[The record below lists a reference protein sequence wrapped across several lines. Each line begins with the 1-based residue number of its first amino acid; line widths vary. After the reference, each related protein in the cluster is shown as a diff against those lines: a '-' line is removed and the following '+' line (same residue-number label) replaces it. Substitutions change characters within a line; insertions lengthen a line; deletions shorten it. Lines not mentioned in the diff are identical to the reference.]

1 MKIGIITVHRAYN
14 YGSVLQCYA
23 LQEYL
28 KGLGH
33 DVRVIDYRQKWTEAT
48 YYKQFSLYL
57 IWQFVKRKDIH
68 SIVAYWRNRKERC
81 RYIEQSKKIFSP
93 FMEKI
98 NLTNPYYRRMPSDFD
113 VYLIGSDQLWSFQC
127 VGGKDKIYIGDF
139 KRPANSR
146 VVGYAISSGIDSLLK
161 LGASELKRII
171 GNFDKLSLREEENAR
186 MINELTGRKLPVT
199 VDPVLLTDPS
209 MWESMVNDEWKQRN
223 HIVIYQARSV
233 SGNPNYLKEK
243 AKVLAWQLQ
252 CEIVELN
259 TKTYSVTDFVSAI
272 KYAKYVLTTSF
283 HAVVFS
289 LLMETPC
296 YAIRLGDGLDV
307 RYVDLLSK
315 VGLEQ
320 ELVGKDFVP
329 VPFAI
334 DFGMAKERLK
344 AYRQESI
351 AFLQSAI

>member
-33 DVRVIDYRQKWTEAT
+33 DVWIIDYRQKWTEAT
-48 YYKQFSLYL
+48 YTAFSWYY
-57 IWQFVKRKDIH
+57 IWQLVKRKDIH
-68 SIVAYWRNRKERC
+68 SIIAHWRGRHGKRL
-81 RYIEQSKKIFSP
+81 YIEQSKQMFSP
-93 FMEKI
+93 FMEKL
-98 NLTNPYYRRMPSDFD
+98 NLTKPCYRRMPSDFD

-139 KRPANSR
+139 KHPAGSR
-146 VVGYAISSGIDSLLK
+146 MIGYAISAGTDSLLR

-171 GNFDKLSLREEENAR
+171 RNFDKLSLREEENAKI
-186 MINELTGRKLPVT
+186 INKLTGQKLPVT
-199 VDPVLLTDPS
+199 VDPVLLTEPS
-209 MWESMVNDEWKQRN
+209 VWEPMINDEWKQRN
-223 HIVIYQARSV
+223 YIVIYQARSV
-233 SGNPNYLKEK
+233 SGNPDYLKEK
-243 AKVLAWQLQ
+243 AAVLARQIQ

-259 TKTYSVTDFVSAI
+259 TMVYSVIDFISAI

-283 HAVVFS
+283 HATVFA

-296 YAIRLGDGLDV
+296 YAIKLEDGLDI

-320 ELVGKDFVP
+320 ELVDKEFVP
-329 VPFAI
+329 VPFSV
-334 DFGMAKERLK
+334 DFDKARERLK

-351 AFLQSAI
+351 TFLQSAI

>member
-1 MKIGIITVHRAYN
+1 MN
-14 YGSVLQCYA
+14 
-23 LQEYL
+23 
-28 KGLGH
+28 
-33 DVRVIDYRQKWTEAT
+33 
-48 YYKQFSLYL
+48 
-57 IWQFVKRKDIH
+57 
-68 SIVAYWRNRKERC
+68 
-81 RYIEQSKKIFSP
+81 
-93 FMEKI
+93 
-98 NLTNPYYRRMPSDFD
+98 
-113 VYLIGSDQLWSFQC
+113 
-127 VGGKDKIYIGDF
+127 
-139 KRPANSR
+139 
-146 VVGYAISSGIDSLLK
+146 
-161 LGASELKRII
+161 
-171 GNFDKLSLREEENAR
+171 
-186 MINELTGRKLPVT
+186 
-199 VDPVLLTDPS
+199 
-209 MWESMVNDEWKQRN
+209 
-223 HIVIYQARSV
+223 
-233 SGNPNYLKEK
+233 KEK

-259 TKTYSVTDFVSAI
+259 TMTYSVTDFVSAI

>member
-33 DVRVIDYRQKWTEAT
+33 DVWVIDYRQKWTEAT
-48 YYKQFSLYL
+48 YTAFSWYY
-57 IWQFVKRKDIH
+57 IWQLVKRKDIH
-68 SIVAYWRNRKERC
+68 SIIAHWRGRHGKRF
-81 RYIEQSKKIFSP
+81 YVEQSKQMFSS
-93 FMEKI
+93 FMEKL
-98 NLTNPYYRRMPSDFD
+98 NLTKPCCHRMPSDFD

-139 KRPANSR
+139 KHSASSR
-146 VVGYAISSGIDSLLK
+146 VVGYAISSGTDSLLK

-171 GNFDKLSLREEENAR
+171 GNFDKLSLREEGNAK
-186 MINELTGRKLPVT
+186 IIKELTGLELPVT
-199 VDPVLLTDPS
+199 VDPVLLTEPS
-209 MWESMVNDEWKQRN
+209 LWESMINGEWKERN
-223 HIVIYQARSV
+223 YIAIYQARPV
-233 SGNPNYLKEK
+233 DGNPNYLKEK
-243 AKVLAWQLQ
+243 AEVLARQLQ

-259 TKTYSVTDFVSAI
+259 TMTYSVMDFISAI

-296 YAIRLGDGLDV
+296 YAIKLGDGLDV

-320 ELVGKDFVP
+320 ELVGKEFEP
-329 VPFAI
+329 VPFSVNF
-334 DFGMAKERLK
+334 DTAKDRLK